1 MADTGERPKKTIE
14 AEPLIIPDSFEGY
27 PLNYFNLPLH
37 YRNDLKSVLIPYGVI
52 QDRIEALASR
62 IFDDLR
68 IGMPEQ
74 LVCMCVLKGGYRFF
88 SDLILKIQNENRRR
102 SDRSLPMSL
111 EFIRTRS
118 YVNDQSSNRLE
129 IIGLSD
135 LKTLKNKNL
144 LIVEDIIDRGV
155 TMATLKKEFEKFEP
169 KTIRVAS
176 LITKRRKDKVCVFKP
191 DYCGFEIPDHFI
203 VGYALD
209 YNEYFR
215 DVEHICIL
223 KESGIT
229 KYKVLIS

>member
-1 MADTGERPKKTIE
+1 
-14 AEPLIIPDSFEGY
+14 
-27 PLNYFNLPLH
+27 
-37 YRNDLKSVLIPYGVI
+37 
-52 QDRIEALASR
+52 
-62 IFDDLR
+62 
-68 IGMPEQ
+68 
-74 LVCMCVLKGGYRFF
+74 MCVLKGGYRFF

-176 LITKRRKDKVCVFKP
+176 LITKRRKDK
-191 DYCGFEIPDHFI
+191 
-203 VGYALD
+203 
-209 YNEYFR
+209 
-215 DVEHICIL
+215 
-223 KESGIT
+223 
-229 KYKVLIS
+229 